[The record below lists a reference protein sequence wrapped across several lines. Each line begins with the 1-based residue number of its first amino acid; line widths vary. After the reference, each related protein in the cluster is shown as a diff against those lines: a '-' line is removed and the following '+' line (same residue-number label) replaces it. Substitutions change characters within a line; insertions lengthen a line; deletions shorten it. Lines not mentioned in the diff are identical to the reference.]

1 MCVCIAPYPFHKD
14 INRLM
19 HKMQSRKNHISKI
32 TNEDINHAITNNKH
46 TLFSS
51 GKQAWNMYKTHQE
64 YYFKNQTN
72 KA

>member
-1 MCVCIAPYPFHKD
+1 VLVWGVTVSYNVCVCIALYPFHKD

-19 HKMQSRKNHISKI
+19 HKMQSRENHISKI

-51 GKQAWNMYKTHQE
+51 GKQA
-64 YYFKNQTN
+64 
-72 KA
+72 

>member
-1 MCVCIAPYPFHKD
+1 
-14 INRLM
+14 M
-19 HKMQSRKNHISKI
+19 HKMQSRENHISKI